1 MDEITDI
8 TADLNI
14 VYTTR
19 EFQVD
24 NDRFDDKIWKF
35 VGTSIVDRN
44 DKNDIPFNEIKNKII
59 CIKNLQYEL
68 NLKIDD
74 VKYKTSYN
82 AYTLF
87 MNEYK
92 EVLFFINMSELD
104 QDDKEFINNNFNEIR
119 FI

>member
-1 MDEITDI
+1 MQDIIDEITDI
-8 TADLNI
+8 PADLNI

-59 CIKNLQYEL
+59 YVSLGTIFNNPLKFFKNCIEAFKNTDVTVIMSIGKT
-68 NLKIDD
+68 LK
-74 VKYKTSYN
+74 
-82 AYTLF
+82 
-87 MNEYK
+87 K
-92 EVLFFINMSELD
+92 EQLGGGT
-104 QDDKEFINNNFNEIR
+104 Q
-119 FI
+119 

>member
-1 MDEITDI
+1 MQDIIDEITDI
-8 TADLNI
+8 PADLNI

-59 CIKNLQYEL
+59 
-68 NLKIDD
+68 
-74 VKYKTSYN
+74 
-82 AYTLF
+82 
-87 MNEYK
+87 
-92 EVLFFINMSELD
+92 
-104 QDDKEFINNNFNEIR
+104 FNI
-119 FI
+119 F